1 YFYREDS
8 NFRKTKHSETHTV
21 QTSWR
26 PQLPL
31 PKEISISDEHS
42 NRIQYEV
49 YQRQID
55 IVDVNQRIVDHNMM
69 DRFYHKD
76 KKDATSALSGS
87 QISHASNGGNK
98 KWSFGRLF
106 RRKKE
111 IESESSTEDDRKAGF
126 SPATQKHSR
135 VNAST
140 TTTTT
145 TNKAKKQK
153 SSSRGSGKVSNGV
166 ELDRVVVDTNFSNHK
181 QLYGHHTETEFFLP
195 VEIMPVPKEH
205 YYQNQ
210 QAQPQQPTQLQ
221 QQLQQQQQ
229 KQQQYLPHA
238 IIMNQ
243 DQHHRSHMSRSAN
256 SLERRTARSTHKHR
270 SGHKSPPISNPQAN
284 TIVCTSSEEELTSL
298 NSGTFSKYRS
308 DESAYSG
315 SQAGYNN
322 GQSRKSRAARNERYY
337 KRLSRDSENSNGQ
350 IPVNYTNPPSSI
362 HKWKTQPVPLSIYQ
376 ASKENH
382 VSLKA
387 LKQNFQNVTL
397 NQHSKLRNTSS
408 LQHMAPYVQWTH
420 VQQQPKNLQNSV
432 NDAKRSI
439 SYDSHIHLQKVNN
452 KQQTKL
458 LPPPPPPRNPTRRV
472 NVTGHMQNASYGD
485 LRPISYAFDQVGV
498 PVMPANGLNGRCV
511 SDDKIWAQ
519 ASHYQSINSLNVTPV
534 QQSVQSQKNCR
545 FTANSEHGDQSEKT
559 YSPNGLEFHYVADAA
574 PRSRKPIHLLN
585 QTGLPDETNDPPS
598 SGILRTTKSGLPSSP
613 SKLNASEF
621 WKHLDKTVVQTPSP
635 GRAGRGRHS
644 ERTTMLNDSMKPR
657 SISSSRVT
665 ELRSYP
671 IPTYSEVYKPKR
683 KPQVSTAIQ
692 GTSQTSTD
700 EVDSVICGSLFIKPS
715 LDNIKPRVE
724 IRNKDVNKSNSMPN
738 HYQRRSGGDFNLT
751 TSNNYD
757 VYVTE
762 KKEQQ
767 HKNPATIDAP
777 LPSKRSVVGLSGISQ
792 INFPRKKPT
801 NLEEAIN
808 ELEAIYKSLGL
819 TDENETKENPST
831 TKDFEKFALA
841 HADEYEEE
849 DSPTGEPDPIRDDV
863 AYRNIKLANLQHKTV
878 EKQPPFGIPLGPI
891 VPAPKTD
898 YLHVESNGDIICVKN
913 TKTPDVVKDDLAV
926 RTLRKEPPGTR
937 DRFIYPMENLIKKNR
952 ATRTQSANI
961 YSLIQ
966 RDAAKPSGGDI
977 TSLYEWTA
985 NVDRSGSMSDIHKNN
1000 SPNDIPSTLKL
1011 LQSLREQEQE
1021 VQLVKKVIIP
1031 FRHPSQGG
1039 AICQLPEVLSNPV
1052 AAKEDKS
1059 SKPIPFP
1066 RKSITPEPLSSTTS
1080 QMEEA
1085 LNKIAQDAQESS
1097 IKLSQELKELRKEAL
1112 ITASKPKNT
1121 NTDEKN
1127 LDLELREIEKV
1138 SEAAKK
1144 CGKML
1149 LETWPIVEEEQNHK
1163 NLHKEDKLIKAIDQV
1178 SEAAHK
1184 VCEKILNDM
1193 VVSETTKVN
1202 DKALMKSLESIQT
1215 STIDDIA
1222 KRCMRQLKDL
1232 AEPTDYD
1239 SVRLGERTMVSTC
1252 NVETI
1257 EQNRQPL
1264 KELSNSNLTEYR
1276 GRNRVVVTKQNS
1288 VIEEIDQIMKECE
1301 DQARDQSQTNTKDQ
1315 TNTGDRMNK
1324 VKKSEAS
1331 SATTSSFSSSSDCLV
1346 KSSSPSASRRQSSSI
1361 TSFNPYSSSDYI
1373 KSPSSDFQALSTDPI
1388 KTFSTTS
1395 YDVQTT
1401 TNSATSIVTTTTN
1414 SNVSYSP
1421 STTPPPPPPPPLS
1434 IPIPISVPVPIPS
1447 TSNNISPNSVRTQ
1460 NSHFSS
1466 PSQYNSSEELA
1477 QIFGHVEENSPRNQA
1492 YTPQSNPDAS
1502 SPAVENVLSFCSS
1515 ATTTTTTT
1523 TTKSFIK
1530 ANVCLATTT
1539 HLTPQISY
1547 LESCHTNTNA
1557 SSYHTHI
1564 TKLDNVLEE
1573 VTTIIPKS
1581 GKKAENESDEE
1592 KDEKYEAEQEQ
1603 ERNEDEGEKQ
1613 EKKEEEEKE
1622 KLSNNFNKIYASK
1635 LNIIIE
1641 KPLEADRCNHPH
1653 EHITQ
1658 FESLNSLEEICSNP
1672 DSGNVSLADFPLST
1686 LANANASLQLQSN
1699 YNTKYAISNTYIT
1712 EVAIGSSSN
1721 VRLDESR
1728 EKDFL
1733 RPSPISQEL
1742 LISLTESKSSEKND
1756 NELKLVQSD
1765 TDEEETQTKEIF
1777 VKHLLEESFSP
1788 NEYKHLQKEERSLL
1802 QVHEKNTCKEEEQ
1815 VLEEKTVKV
1824 LEKESS
1830 GKHREKHCNES
1841 LVEIYFKG
1849 DDGISTKRERGNSV
1863 YKRKIV
1869 MNTETLN
1876 GNEDQDEDVGNDD
1889 KISSGNEQRIDLNEH
1904 HTNDNSYRATTSES
1918 SAMGQRKSSSFVYE
1932 TPQIRMNLMEEKI
1945 KYEFSIPATAAAGE
1959 EENKRFEDENVE
1971 IEENVKKLQ
1980 IAAKVESDHDLRL
1993 RLSQTSTIM
2002 KNDDDDYDDDDNK
2015 YDNDDEKSPN
2025 PSTSDDGVQTV
2036 VNVFGESRQMVNGL
2050 TLLEHIVVACT
2061 LGTVTNNDLLTMLL
2075 IIIGVIVIMAIGLF

>member
-1 YFYREDS
+1 MVAWAG
-8 NFRKTKHSETHTV
+8 TTV

-31 PKEISISDEHS
+31 PKEIPISDEHID
-42 NRIQYEV
+42 RFQYDD
-49 YQRQID
+49 YQREID

-76 KKDATSALSGS
+76 KKDATTSALSSS
-87 QISHASNGGNK
+87 QMSHASSGGNK

-126 SPATQKHSR
+126 SPSQKHSR
-135 VNAST
+135 VNAAT
-140 TTTTT
+140 I
-145 TNKAKKQK
+145 TNKTKKQK
-153 SSSRGSGKVSNGV
+153 TSNRGSGKVSNGP
-166 ELDRVVVDTNFSNHK
+166 ELDRVVVNQSFLNHK
-181 QLYGHHTETEFFLP
+181 RHYGHHAETEFFLP

-210 QAQPQQPTQLQ
+210 QAQPQQPTQLKPQ
-221 QQLQQQQQ
+221 
-229 KQQQYLPHA
+229 QQQYLPHA
-238 IIMNQ
+238 TIINQ
-243 DQHHRSHMSRSAN
+243 DQHNRSHMSRSAN
-256 SLERRTARSTHKHR
+256 SLERRSARSIQKNR
-270 SGHKSPPISNPQAN
+270 SDYKSPPITNSQGNA
-284 TIVCTSSEEELTSL
+284 IVCSSSEEELTSL
-298 NSGTFSKYRS
+298 NSATFSKHRS

-315 SQAGYNN
+315 SQAGCNN
-322 GQSRKSRAARNERYY
+322 NQNRKSRAARNERYY

-350 IPVNYTNPPSSI
+350 IPINYTSPPTSV
-362 HKWKTQPVPLSIYQ
+362 HKWKTQPVPLSIYE
-376 ASKENH
+376 ASKESH
-382 VSLKA
+382 ASLKA
-387 LKQNFQNVTL
+387 LKPNFQNI
-397 NQHSKLRNTSS
+397 NSNHGFQHSKLRNTSS
-408 LQHMAPYVQWTH
+408 LQHVAPYVQWSH
-420 VQQQPKNLQNSV
+420 VQQRPKNLQNSV
-432 NDAKRSI
+432 NDAKRSV
-439 SYDSHIHLQKVNN
+439 SYDSHIHLQKINN

-458 LPPPPPPRNPTRRV
+458 LPPPPPPRDPTRRV
-472 NVTGHMQNASYGD
+472 NITGHLQNASYGD
-485 LRPISYAFDQVGV
+485 LRPISYAFDQVGI

-519 ASHYQSINSLNVTPV
+519 TSHYQSINSLNMPQV
-534 QQSVQSQKNCR
+534 QQSVQNQRNCR
-545 FTANSEHGDQSEKT
+545 FTSKGKHGEQFEKT
-559 YSPNGLEFHYVADAA
+559 SSPNGLEFHYVADAA

-585 QTGLPDETNDPPS
+585 QSNLPDETNDPPS

-613 SKLNASEF
+613 PTLNASEF
-621 WKHLDKTVVQTPSP
+621 WKHLDKAVVQSQSP
-635 GRAGRGRHS
+635 ASRGRHS
-644 ERTTMLNDSMKPR
+644 ERATVLNGSMKPR
-657 SISSSRVT
+657 SVSSSRVT

-671 IPTYSEVYKPKR
+671 IPMYSEVYKPKR
-683 KPQVSTAIQ
+683 KPQASATSTA
-692 GTSQTSTD
+692 TLQTSTD

-715 LDNIKPRVE
+715 LDNEKTRVE

-738 HYQRRSGGDFNLT
+738 HYQRRSSADLSLT
-751 TSNNYD
+751 TSNIYD
-757 VYVTE
+757 APVIE
-762 KKEQQ
+762 KNEQQ
-767 HKNPATIDAP
+767 HSAPVMLDAP
-777 LPSKRSVVGLSGISQ
+777 LPSKRTVVGLHGIPQ
-792 INFPRKKPT
+792 ISFPRKKPT

-819 TDENETKENPST
+819 TDENEKKEGNAST
-831 TKDFEKFALA
+831 TADFEKFALA

-891 VPAPKTD
+891 VPASKTD
-898 YLHVESNGDIICVKN
+898 YLHIESGGDIVCVKHS
-913 TKTPDVVKDDLAV
+913 KTPDVVKDDLAV
-926 RTLRKEPPGTR
+926 RTLRKEPPGSKE
-937 DRFIYPMENLIKKNR
+937 RFIYPTESLIKKNR

-966 RDAAKPSGGDI
+966 RDAAKPAGGDI
-977 TSLYEWTA
+977 MSLYYEWTP

-1021 VQLVKKVIIP
+1021 VQLVKKVTVP

-1039 AICQLPEVLSNPV
+1039 AICQLPEVLRNPL
-1052 AAKEDKS
+1052 AKDEKS
-1059 SKPIPFP
+1059 SKPTPLP

-1097 IKLSQELKELRKEAL
+1097 IKLTQELKELRKEAL

-1121 NTDEKN
+1121 KADEKN

-1138 SEAAKK
+1138 SEAAKQ
-1144 CGKML
+1144 CSKML
-1149 LETWPIVEEEQNHK
+1149 LDAWPVGKEEQSHK

-1178 SEAAHK
+1178 SEAANK

-1193 VVSETTKVN
+1193 VVNETTKIN
-1202 DKALMKSLESIQT
+1202 DKTLMKSLESMQT

-1239 SVRLGERTMVSTC
+1239 NVRLGERNMVSTC

-1276 GRNRVVVTKQNS
+1276 GSHRVVTKPNS

-1301 DQARDQSQTNTKDQ
+1301 DQARDQGQTNSKDQ
-1315 TNTGDRMNK
+1315 ANDEDKANK
-1324 VKKSEAS
+1324 VKKSEAC

-1373 KSPSSDFQALSTDPI
+1373 KSPSSDFQAPSTDPI

-1421 STTPPPPPPPPLS
+1421 SSTPPPPPPPQSQSQPQPEES
-1434 IPIPISVPVPIPS
+1434 QPVQS
-1447 TSNNISPNSVRTQ
+1447 TSNNMSIISVRPQ
-1460 NSHFSS
+1460 NGHSSS

-1477 QIFGHVEENSPRNQA
+1477 QIFGHVDENTPRNQGNETTSNSSDKALPSNNTATVMCTA
-1492 YTPQSNPDAS
+1492 YTPQSNQDAS
-1502 SPAVENVLSFCSS
+1502 SPAVEHVLSFCSS

-1523 TTKSFIK
+1523 KPFTK

-1539 HLTPQISY
+1539 HLIPQISY

-1557 SSYHTHI
+1557 SPCHTHI
-1564 TKLDNVLEE
+1564 TKLENVLD
-1573 VTTIIPKS
+1573 VTDMLPMS
-1581 GKKAENESDEE
+1581 GKKAESEEENE
-1592 KDEKYEAEQEQ
+1592 KNEA
-1603 ERNEDEGEKQ
+1603 NEDNENDGE
-1613 EKKEEEEKE
+1613 EREEEEEEEEEEEKE
-1622 KLSNNFNKIYASK
+1622 KFSNNFNKIYASK

-1641 KPLEADRCNHPH
+1641 RPLEAEHCHPH
-1653 EHITQ
+1653 ERITQ

-1672 DSGNVSLADFPLST
+1672 DSGNVSLADFPLSN
-1686 LANANASLQLQSN
+1686 LANANATLQLQTN

-1712 EVAIGSSSN
+1712 EVAINSSN
-1721 VRLDESR
+1721 GEPLSAVSVAEGFSRPPICQKLSPNLMESKTSQNDDNLKLLKGETAEEMQSKELLDFDRSENKNLQKAEIIQIYEENIHKQEDVLVDKKVQVLDESG
-1728 EKDFL
+1728 EKRL
-1733 RPSPISQEL
+1733 N
-1742 LISLTESKSSEKND
+1742 KNSAD
-1756 NELKLVQSD
+1756 
-1765 TDEEETQTKEIF
+1765 
-1777 VKHLLEESFSP
+1777 
-1788 NEYKHLQKEERSLL
+1788 
-1802 QVHEKNTCKEEEQ
+1802 
-1815 VLEEKTVKV
+1815 
-1824 LEKESS
+1824 
-1830 GKHREKHCNES
+1830 
-1841 LVEIYFKG
+1841 IYFKG
-1849 DDGISTKRERGNSV
+1849 DSINHTNGVYENEIRINS
-1863 YKRKIV
+1863 
-1869 MNTETLN
+1869 TETLN
-1876 GNEDQDEDVGNDD
+1876 D
-1889 KISSGNEQRIDLNEH
+1889 SGDHDIRTNSDNEQGKVLNDYLDAESKLL
-1904 HTNDNSYRATTSES
+1904 DCSVTTETS
-1918 SAMGQRKSSSFVYE
+1918 MCQCKSNLVYE
-1932 TPQIRMNLMEEKI
+1932 TPQIQMNLMEEKI
-1945 KYEFSIPATAAAGE
+1945 KYEFTIPT
-1959 EENKRFEDENVE
+1959 EENEIFEEENVE
-1971 IEENVKKLQ
+1971 IKADMEKLQ
-1980 IAAKVESDHDLRL
+1980 IVKDQDADNFIERDDNLRL
-1993 RLSQTSTIM
+1993 RLQLQSPIKENDIDDAKAHTST
-2002 KNDDDDYDDDDNK
+2002 NAD
-2015 YDNDDEKSPN
+2015 
-2025 PSTSDDGVQTV
+2025 VQTV
-2036 VNVFGESRQMVNGL
+2036 VNAFGEPRYMVNGL

-2061 LGTVTNNDLLTMLL
+2061 LGTLTNNDLLAMLL